1 MTKVSIS
8 EEHPHLGAAG
18 KSEAFGEIALMYN
31 SVRGAD
37 VISLTPCVLWS
48 VDRNT
53 FKAALQQASRSRR
66 NLNVNLQGVSRERF

>member
-1 MTKVSIS
+1 
-8 EEHPHLGAAG
+8 
-18 KSEAFGEIALMYN
+18 MYN